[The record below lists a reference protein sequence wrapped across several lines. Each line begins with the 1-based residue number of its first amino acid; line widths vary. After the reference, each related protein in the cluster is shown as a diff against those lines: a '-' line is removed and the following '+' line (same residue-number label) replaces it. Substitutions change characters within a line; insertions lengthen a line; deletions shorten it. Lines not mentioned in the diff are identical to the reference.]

1 VTIETLRDRARS
13 NARSTWV
20 DHAAR
25 IGFAAKG
32 VVNAIIGV
40 FALKLALGH
49 GGAFLDSEQAT
60 RVVAIQPFGTAL
72 LVALG
77 AGLACHSLWLFLQ
90 ASLDL
95 EGKRGDGEATH
106 AIKRVG
112 WATSGII
119 HGVLAATA
127 IQAAIGGSQRG
138 GNTWVQALLNWDG
151 GRWVMMI
158 IGAIIVGVGVQQ
170 LVQAYT
176 AGFQKDLDTARMS
189 GTERRWAIR
198 AGRFGL
204 AARGVVLP
212 IVGWFFV
219 PAGLRARASEVRGT
233 GAALRE
239 IASQSWGTALVA
251 IVAAGFVAYAVHM
264 MVNARYRRAC
274 A

>member
-1 VTIETLRDRARS
+1 VTIETLRHRARDGA
-13 NARSTWV
+13 NRTWV

-25 IGFAAKG
+25 AGFAAKG
-32 VVNAIIGV
+32 VVHAIIGV
-40 FALKLALGH
+40 LALKLALGH

-60 RVVAIQPFGTAL
+60 RVVAIQPFGTVL
-72 LVALG
+72 LVTLG

-95 EGKRGDGEATH
+95 EGKRGDGDTTH
-106 AIKRVG
+106 VIKRIG
-112 WATSGII
+112 WATSGLV
-119 HGVLAATA
+119 HGALAATA
-127 IQAAIGGSQRG
+127 IQTAIGASQRG
-138 GNTWVQALLNWDG
+138 GRTWVQALLNWDG

-158 IGAIIVGVGVQQ
+158 VGAIIVGVGFHQ
-170 LVQAYT
+170 LYQAYT
-176 AGFQKDLDTARMS
+176 AGFQKDLDTASMTDS
-189 GTERRWAIR
+189 ERRWAIR

-219 PAGLRARASEVRGT
+219 QAGLRARASEVRGT

-239 IASQSWGTALVA
+239 IASQTWGTTLVA
-251 IVAAGFVAYAVHM
+251 IVATGFVAYAVHM
-264 MVNARYRRAC
+264 LVNARYRRAC